1 MRSVTFAVL
10 SAATT
15 GKVPS
20 RQTEA
25 DTNSVNKADFIVVI
39 PLVVDACKFWLKTI
53 AKVLF
58 DVGLLRLLG
67 LTEPILEVD
76 LAEPRT
82 T

>member
-1 MRSVTFAVL
+1 MSDVTFAVF
-10 SAATT
+10 SAAAT

-39 PLVVDACKFWLKTI
+39 PLVVECICAFESW
-53 AKVLF
+53 AK
-58 DVGLLRLLG
+58 DQPTGGSLRLLG
-67 LTEPILEVD
+67 RTEPVLEAD
-76 LAEPRT
+76 LAEPGT